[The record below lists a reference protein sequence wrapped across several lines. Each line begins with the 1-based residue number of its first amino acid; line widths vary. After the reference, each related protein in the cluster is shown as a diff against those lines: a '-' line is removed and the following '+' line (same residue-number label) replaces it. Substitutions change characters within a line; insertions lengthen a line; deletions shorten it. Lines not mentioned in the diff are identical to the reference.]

1 MVCLSPDGIVF
12 GYTQEREVKSLWVR
26 SRRGGLLC
34 ALVQCLAIVV
44 FLDDSFASPDLPQLW
59 WSFIL
64 VATEKVV
71 GVLEA
76 AGEGKVFL
84 VPVVAIM
91 SHFVLVIW

>member
-1 MVCLSPDGIVF
+1 MIN
-12 GYTQEREVKSLWVR
+12 KA
-26 SRRGGLLC
+26 LL
-34 ALVQCLAIVV
+34 VT
-44 FLDDSFASPDLPQLW
+44 SFASPDLPELW

-91 SHFVLVIW
+91 SHFVLVVR